1 MRAESSRLASPA
13 SEGMSV
19 DGSGLDRPTAERFA
33 ATFRCLADAGRILV
47 LNRLAQAGRPM
58 SVGELVEVVDIGQ
71 STVSHHLRIL
81 LDAGFVRVQY
91 VGSSSRFEVNAE
103 CLERFPG
110 TAAVILDQ
118 ALAGAVD
125 CRGCVIP
132 GPDQVDERSN
142 GG

>member
-1 MRAESSRLASPA
+1 MT
-13 SEGMSV
+13 V
-19 DGSGLDRPTAERFA
+19 DGSRLDRATAERFA

-47 LNRLAQAGRPM
+47 LNRLAQARRSM
-58 SVGELVEVVDIGQ
+58 SVGELVELVDIGQ

-91 VGSSSRFEVNAE
+91 VGTSSRFEVNAE
-103 CLERFPG
+103 CLERFPA

-125 CRGCVIP
+125 CSGCVIP
-132 GPDQVDERSN
+132 GSDQMGERTSEAVT
-142 GG
+142 